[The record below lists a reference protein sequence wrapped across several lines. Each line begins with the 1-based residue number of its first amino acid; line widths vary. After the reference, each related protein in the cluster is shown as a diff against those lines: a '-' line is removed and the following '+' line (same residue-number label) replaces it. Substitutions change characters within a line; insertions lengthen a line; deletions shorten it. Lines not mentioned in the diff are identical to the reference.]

1 MSLSICSILRL
12 DVPLLLTLACVSTCS
27 PISPRRPAADN
38 PLLDARD
45 FLSHFLSTMNLTD
58 RRPLAPRREPPE
70 YMLELYRRFTQ
81 DYTAAPSAGVVRSF
95 KNEGRTFTCF
105 HAAGMSGKR
114 SEILLDEES
123 SSQRAKIFFFV
134 RNEMSFK
141 VFKLLL

>member
-58 RRPLAPRREPPE
+58 RRPLAAHREHPE
-70 YMLELYRRFTQ
+70 YMLELYRRFTR
-81 DYTAAPSAGVVRSF
+81 DDTAAPSAGVVRSF

-105 HAAGMSGKR
+105 YAAGISGKR
-114 SEILLDEES
+114 RSEIILDDES
-123 SSQRAKIFFFV
+123 FSQRAKIL
-134 RNEMSFK
+134 SS
-141 VFKLLL
+141 